1 MPKSALSILFVSR
14 WSHYSLTFQRS
25 DPTNNK
31 HNNDNKKTTN
41 ESKSTIKGKRIKLIS
56 SANWSAK
63 NKEMIKQELSRA
75 NIDTT
80 AQFIWWR
87 LLSDVCLTEE
97 VRFAVQ
103 C

>member
-1 MPKSALSILFVSR
+1 M
-14 WSHYSLTFQRS
+14 LTGLQ
-25 DPTNNK
+25 
-31 HNNDNKKTTN
+31 
-41 ESKSTIKGKRIKLIS
+41 
-56 SANWSAK
+56 K

-97 VRFAVQ
+97 VRFAIQ